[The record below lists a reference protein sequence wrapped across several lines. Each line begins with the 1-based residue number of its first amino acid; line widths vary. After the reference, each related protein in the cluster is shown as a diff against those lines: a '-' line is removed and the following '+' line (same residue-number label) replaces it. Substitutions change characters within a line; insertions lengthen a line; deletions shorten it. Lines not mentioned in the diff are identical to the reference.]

1 MIAVLLPVVLPGC
14 LASDANHPV
23 APAALPPEPDHA
35 VLSAAAAPTANDDA
49 FVVNEDNILD
59 VAAPGVLA
67 NDTDPESDALLSK
80 LASALAVLAGGDCE
94 GARNKIQAFIN
105 QVNALLG
112 SGRLTAEQAADLID
126 AAGAVLADSDC

>member
-1 MIAVLLPVVLPGC
+1 MSSPATVTIEVVSTEMQIMDLEDAVADLVGAGTLG
-14 LASDANHPV
+14 DGNGN
-23 APAALPPEPDHA
+23 AP
-35 VLSAAAAPTANDDA
+35 
-49 FVVNEDNILD
+49 
-59 VAAPGVLA
+59 
-67 NDTDPESDALLSK
+67 LSK

>member
-1 MIAVLLPVVLPGC
+1 MT
-14 LASDANHPV
+14 
-23 APAALPPEPDHA
+23 
-35 VLSAAAAPTANDDA
+35 APTANDDA